1 MTTKTKTLISF
12 PAINHNNQS
21 TEVKH
26 QHARLQKITKS
37 VQNFT
42 VQNTTREDPL

>member
-1 MTTKTKTLISF
+1 MTTKTLISF

-26 QHARLQKITKS
+26 QHARLQKTTKS